1 MIRQA
6 DKLLAINKEK
16 ENKMEKNSYGLIREL
31 LENLLNYG
39 EPESDLFRVIEL
51 YGFQEKE
58 IKHLFRISK
67 NK

>member
-1 MIRQA
+1 M
-6 DKLLAINKEK
+6 K
-16 ENKMEKNSYGLIREL
+16 KNTYGLIREL

-58 IKHLFRISK
+58 IKHLFLISK